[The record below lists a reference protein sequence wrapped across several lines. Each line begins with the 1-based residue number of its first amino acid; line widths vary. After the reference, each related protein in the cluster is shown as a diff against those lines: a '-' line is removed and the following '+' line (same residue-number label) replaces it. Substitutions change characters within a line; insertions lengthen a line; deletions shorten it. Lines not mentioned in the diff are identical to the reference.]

1 MLTVGMSDCSEW
13 SRKRSG
19 IGWKLGVW
27 AWQKTLEWEWSVER
41 EAAEQSSESG
51 LFFRTWTCTRTSL
64 VTCWKSNVSASEV
77 LQGSVVTCLRC
88 GGKYNTCF
96 VAYLLQNPTVKE
108 LWKLVNICQSYASWC
123 VYICLCRYILQ
134 LNYVLV
140 LVYVAECME
149 SYAHVPSWRLKLTI
163 PHSTV
168 SINQAE
174 EPVSAVL
181 TFVVFWWSLCCWG
194 SWDSDVHFA

>member
-108 LWKLVNICQSYASWC
+108 LWKLVNICQSYAS
-123 VYICLCRYILQ
+123 CLCRYILQ

-149 SYAHVPSWRLKLTI
+149 NVMLMFQVGGWSWPFHT
-163 PHSTV
+163 PQS
-168 SINQAE
+168 
-174 EPVSAVL
+174 P
-181 TFVVFWWSLCCWG
+181 
-194 SWDSDVHFA
+194 